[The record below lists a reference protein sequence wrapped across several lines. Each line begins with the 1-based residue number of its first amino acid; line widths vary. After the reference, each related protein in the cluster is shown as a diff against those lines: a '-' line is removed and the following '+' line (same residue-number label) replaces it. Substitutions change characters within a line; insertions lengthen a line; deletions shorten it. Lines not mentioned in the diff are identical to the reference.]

1 MKFKLLTLKRFSGN
15 KTSYE
20 VYYDKAAF
28 DCKVYNVHH
37 DHVLKFKLLTLK
49 RFSGNKTS
57 YEVLFPE
64 NLFRAMYIVMYKTI
78 RVINIIIYMCL
89 NILIFYEYKTAVF
102 VSLRERICSLK
113 EFAPLRMSSLL
124 LKEFA
129 KNFL

>member
-1 MKFKLLTLKRFSGN
+1 M
-15 KTSYE
+15 
-20 VYYDKAAF
+20 
-28 DCKVYNVHH
+28 YNVHH

-64 NLFRAMYIVMYKTI
+64 NLFRVMYIVMYKTI

-113 EFAPLRMSSLL
+113 EFYSL
-124 LKEFA
+124 KNVEFA
-129 KNFL
+129 PKRIC